1 MTDFDALCG
10 FITLKDL
17 KVVIHNV
24 PEVVDL
30 IGDVNAYLVL
40 QTNVIRMIKRRL
52 NMFYRQC
59 LLILCQLLVNK
70 S

>member
-1 MTDFDALCG
+1 MSNFEVLCG
-10 FITLKDL
+10 FATLKDL

-24 PEVVDL
+24 PEVIDL
-30 IGDVNAYLVL
+30 IGDVNADLVL
-40 QTNVIRMIKRRL
+40 QTSVIRMIKRRL
-52 NMFYRQC
+52 NMFYMQC